1 LGICLWGGNWMLKR
15 TRFEK
20 LTHMQLQQKVIHFE
34 SELIQC
40 QSVKEIKDRSYQEYL
55 NKLLHENN
63 NLRRELQERNKLIFE
78 YNEILQKNNGYRNKL
93 VQFEESNKVTELLE
107 RNELYAQ
114 ENDKLVKLTEE
125 FKKEAQMHIET
136 SEKLLK
142 EKQVSEIQVEQLK
155 KDLSLMRKE
164 FKENHQKLLNVQES
178 EDEIRKLGTLLKKA
192 VKEKDEI
199 WRDYQTLQANLNE
212 LHQEFTGKEEKIDSL
227 NIAELSTASQISQI
241 STERNELKIKLKKI
255 RTDKQELQL
264 TLESKEKELQNIIQ
278 TTKRMNI
285 DNDHLQQG
293 IVQLQKDIE
302 EYKNTVVLLQKKEK
316 TLIQQHQEMGAE
328 LSEVHKK
335 LNRMNKEKSNMENE
349 LQKKMKVLDDVT
361 RQNKNIA
368 QELEVIKKN
377 GEQITQKNVSYLQ
390 KITQLDSEKHAAL
403 ELAGIQQTEFSKA
416 KSQLMELETLK
427 SKILNR
433 LKNGLKEVRRL
444 KKENH
449 QFIEEKAGL
458 LKRIAILE
466 EENTSFQDRVLQLSM
481 KRESD
486 EKRLD
491 NISSKLNEVFTE
503 TKTIIK
509 TASSL
514 QDQLEAKNRKIN
526 QLKKENEILMQ
537 EINQLNNDFEKS
549 EARKSELENQI
560 EMMKTELLKAQDS
573 LTRLEIFET
582 EKLKLKD
589 ELETKIE
596 EFNNLTD
603 NYQREK
609 DSYLQVLEHVQD
621 QVNEYKEK
629 SEYFDAEKGSWSKQ
643 IDQLKSELTET
654 KATLVK
660 MEELEQKKEMLT
672 AELQTKGIE
681 IYKIQKE
688 SEQAL
693 QNQMI
698 QFNSEL
704 RLYQEKIGQYEK
716 DKELAEKQMNELKAK
731 FVALETSMKEKES
744 FIRQFITQPQLPSGI
759 QNAEVQ
765 PTMETIKQSK
775 QPLPSENNPSLPQG
789 QQSVEWFQRALSQQQ
804 GLYQNVQKSTNSSA
818 AAMDFFTLRSKT
830 TQPSNPGS
838 SY

>member
-1 LGICLWGGNWMLKR
+1 MLKR

-34 SELIQC
+34 SELMQC
-40 QSVKEIKDRSYQEYL
+40 QSVKEINDRSYHEHL
-55 NKLLHENN
+55 NKLLHENS
-63 NLRRELQERNKLIFE
+63 NLRRELRERNKLIFE
-78 YNEILQKNNGYRNKL
+78 YNEILQKNNAYRNKL
-93 VQFEESNKVTELLE
+93 DQFEESNQVTVLLE
-107 RNELYAQ
+107 RNGLYAQ

-125 FKKEAQMHIET
+125 LKKEAQMHMET

-142 EKQVSEIQVEQLK
+142 EKQVSEVKVEQFK

-164 FKENHQKLLNVQES
+164 YKENHQKLLKVNER
-178 EDEIRKLGTLLKKA
+178 EGEIQKLGTLLKKA
-192 VKEKDEI
+192 VNEKEEI
-199 WRDYQTLQANLNE
+199 WRDNQTLQASLNE
-212 LHQEFTGKEEKIDSL
+212 LH
-227 NIAELSTASQISQI
+227 
-241 STERNELKIKLKKI
+241 
-255 RTDKQELQL
+255 
-264 TLESKEKELQNIIQ
+264 
-278 TTKRMNI
+278 
-285 DNDHLQQG
+285 
-293 IVQLQKDIE
+293 
-302 EYKNTVVLLQKKEK
+302 
-316 TLIQQHQEMGAE
+316 
-328 LSEVHKK
+328 
-335 LNRMNKEKSNMENE
+335 KEKSNMENE
-349 LQKKMKVLDDVT
+349 LQKKMKILDDVT

-368 QELEVIKKN
+368 QELEIIKKN
-377 GEQITQKNVSYLQ
+377 GEQITQENVSYLQ
-390 KITQLDSEKHAAL
+390 KITQLDSEKHAAF

-458 LKRIAILE
+458 LKRIANLE
-466 EENTSFQDRVLQLSM
+466 EENTSFQDSVLQLSM

-491 NISSKLNEVFTE
+491 HISSKLNEVFTE
-503 TKTIIK
+503 TKTIIQ

-537 EINQLNNDFEKS
+537 ELNQLNNDFEKS
-549 EARKSELENQI
+549 EARKNELENQI
-560 EMMKTELLKAQDS
+560 EMMKMELLRAQDS

-609 DSYLQVLEHVQD
+609 NSYLQVLEHVQD
-621 QVNEYKEK
+621 HVNEYKEK

-660 MEELEQKKEMLT
+660 MEELEEKKEMLT
-672 AELQTKGIE
+672 AELQAKGIE

-704 RLYQEKIGQYEK
+704 RLYQEKIDQYEK

-731 FVALETSMKEKES
+731 FGALETSMKEKES

-759 QNAEVQ
+759 QNAAVQ
-765 PTMETIKQSK
+765 PAMETIEQSK

-789 QQSVEWFQRALSQQQ
+789 QQSVDWFQRALSQQQ
-804 GLYQNVQKSTNSSA
+804 GLYQNVQKSTNSSPT
-818 AAMDFFTLRSKT
+818 AMDFFTLRSKT
-830 TQPSNPGS
+830 TQPSTLGS